1 MSSKWKPIRVKRISI
16 EKVKIEHNKL
26 ERNITYLSLSRNIAE
41 KPDNIIF
48 GNGSDEFRNLL
59 CF

>member
-1 MSSKWKPIRVKRISI
+1 MKTHQGQAVQRISI
-16 EKVKIEHNKL
+16 EKSKNEHNKL

-48 GNGSDEFRNLL
+48 GNGSDDFNTTLL
-59 CF
+59 